1 MKTSK
6 HKNLTRQGN
15 RIGKSQ
21 IHCNMEACGEQVK
34 SRRSIPV
41 AEVNQIVDQAVR
53 QVKASR
59 TIYDDR
65 LESLRSIERN
75 EAHIADLENMLH
87 EAQLT
92 NKRIRS
98 DLAQINL
105 AITRQLELD
114 GE

>member
-1 MKTSK
+1 MPKRKTNK
-6 HKNLTRQGN
+6 PTDERTIPQ
-15 RIGKSQ
+15 
-21 IHCNMEACGEQVK
+21 
-34 SRRSIPV
+34 RRSIPV
-41 AEVNQIVDQAVR
+41 KEVEQIVDRAIKDI
-53 QVKASR
+53 KASL

-65 LESLRSIERN
+65 LEVLQSLERN
-75 EAHIADLENMLH
+75 EAHIEDLNSMLH
-87 EAQLT
+87 QAKLN

>member
-1 MKTSK
+1 MSALFFMTK
-6 HKNLTRQGN
+6 HKSNKTNVKDEQTIPQR
-15 RIGKSQ
+15 KSIPTAEVAQ
-21 IHCNMEACGEQVK
+21 LIDRAVTSVK
-34 SRRSIPV
+34 SSL
-41 AEVNQIVDQAVR
+41 
-53 QVKASR
+53 

-65 LESLRSIERN
+65 LEILRSLERN

-87 EAQLT
+87 HARLT

-98 DLAQINL
+98 ELAQINL